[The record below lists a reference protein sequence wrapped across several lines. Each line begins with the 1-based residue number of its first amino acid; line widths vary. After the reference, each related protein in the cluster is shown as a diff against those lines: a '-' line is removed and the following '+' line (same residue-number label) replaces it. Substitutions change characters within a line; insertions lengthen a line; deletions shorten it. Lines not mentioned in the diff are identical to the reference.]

1 MLEVTK
7 TQKKIIIISLGGLL
21 LFLLVWFLIYSPQNK
36 MVNAI
41 ENKLA
46 STEANIAEII
56 SITEGRDLAKTVKD
70 LRMKL
75 NNLRKQ
81 LPSRDEMVIE
91 ALTIAARDLSIKVMN
106 ISFSDR
112 KPSERKVTGLK
123 IEKVPISMRLVCEY
137 RNLGQFLNLLRT
149 DFPILIRVEKIDISG
164 QEGKPGSSE
173 VVLEVMAYLSR
184 EE

>member
-21 LFLLVWFLIYSPQNK
+21 LFLLAWFFIYSPQNK
-36 MVNAI
+36 MVNSI
-41 ENKLA
+41 EHKLA

-56 SITEGRDLAKTVKD
+56 SITEGRDLAETVKD

-75 NNLRKQ
+75 NNLSKQ
-81 LPSRDEMVIE
+81 LPSRDETVIE
-91 ALTIAARDLSIKVMN
+91 ALTIAARDLGIEVQN

-112 KPSERKVTGLK
+112 QPSEWKVSGFK
-123 IEKVPISMRLVCEY
+123 IEKIPITMRLICEY
-137 RNLGQFLNLLRT
+137 RNLGQFLNLLRA
-149 DFPILIRVEKIDISG
+149 DFPILIKVERLNISAE
-164 QEGKPGSSE
+164 EGKPNLLNS
-173 VVLEVMAYLSR
+173 VLEVRAYSSK